1 MKVDPITMSGALMAI
16 LAISLFVA
24 IADREA
30 FPAFE
35 YSSPQSQGHFVNV
48 TQDVG
53 QQMSSFMWENLD
65 MNLIVQAFAFFAA
78 AAACLAML
86 RIDEEEDKG

>member
-1 MKVDPITMSGALMAI
+1 MKVDRITIAGALMAI
-16 LAISLFVA
+16 FGISLFAA
-24 IADREA
+24 IMTQEA

-35 YSSPQSQGHFVNV
+35 YASSQEHFINV

-53 QQMSSFMWENLD
+53 QQTSSFMWTNIGMD
-65 MNLIVQAFAFFAA
+65 LIAQAFAIFAA

-86 RIDEEEDKG
+86 RVEEEDRE